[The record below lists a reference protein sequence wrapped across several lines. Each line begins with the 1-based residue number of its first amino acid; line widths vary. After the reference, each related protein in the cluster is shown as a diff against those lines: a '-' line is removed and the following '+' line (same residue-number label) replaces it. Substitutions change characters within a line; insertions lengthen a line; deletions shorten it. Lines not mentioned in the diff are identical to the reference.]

1 MKLFFTKNSEG
12 EVEATM
18 QVGTSI
24 QQFSYIT
31 MLQELLKNNQFDEP
45 EFSGFD
51 ENEKAKVSELLSK
64 INKVIEDANMS
75 DLE

>member
-31 MLQELLKNNQFDEP
+31 ML
-45 EFSGFD
+45 
-51 ENEKAKVSELLSK
+51 
-64 INKVIEDANMS
+64 
-75 DLE
+75 